1 MSRQSNGRELWIDYI
16 KAIACLSV
24 LTFHVIYGLQ
34 NAGLSC
40 DAVLTN
46 IKNICG
52 YFQIPIFLFASGYL
66 YGKKVWKQYENSIIK
81 NTLDTAKEYFDFVG
95 KKLINLGIPY
105 VVFSAV
111 YYFINVTFASSVNFT
126 YTPEDLIGIYHTPL
140 AQYWYIFA
148 TILIFVGIPLLEK
161 LFQNEVL
168 VLAFLVT
175 WKFVNMYFISETNF
189 DYYFAQYACFFY
201 LGTLYC
207 RHYEA
212 LSVKKT
218 KPGAWIFSSILL
230 AGLYVSNSFF
240 EWGQAFDVVV
250 LFLVVLFLFLL
261 CVFFEKNVERCKC
274 KFLDM
279 VAKYSFQIYLLHT
292 MVTAAVRIVLV
303 KLGIYAAWPH
313 TILGCISGLAVTM
326 LVAYICEKTVI
337 LNIFFTPMGT
347 VKKLKSKKISKEQ

>member
-1 MSRQSNGRELWIDYI
+1 MAKQNGGRELWIDYM

-34 NAGLSC
+34 NAGLKC
-40 DAVLTN
+40 DFVLTN

-52 YFQIPIFLFASGYL
+52 FFQIPIFLFASGYL
-66 YGKKVWKQYENSIIK
+66 YGKKVWKQHENCSGANI
-81 NTLDTAKEYFDFVG
+81 LGSVKEYFDFTG

-126 YTPEDLIGIYHTPL
+126 YTPKDLIGIYHTPL
-140 AQYWYIFA
+140 AQYWYLFA
-148 TILIFVGIPLLEK
+148 SLLIFLAIPVLER
-161 LFQNEVL
+161 LFQNEIL
-168 VLAFLVT
+168 VLAFLIT
-175 WKFVNMYFISETNF
+175 WKFINMFFISETNY

-212 LSVKKT
+212 VSFKKT
-218 KPGAWIFSSILL
+218 KPRAWIFSSLL
-230 AGLYVSNSFF
+230 LIALYASPYFF
-240 EWGQAFDVVV
+240 QWGQAFDVVI

-261 CVFFEKNVERCKC
+261 CVFFEKNAEKCRC
-274 KFLDM
+274 KFLD
-279 VAKYSFQIYLLHT
+279 VVSKYSFQIYLLHT

-303 KLGIYAAWPH
+303 KMGITSAWIH
-313 TILGCISGLAVTM
+313 VILGCLLGLGVT
-326 LVAYICEKTVI
+326 VFVSCICEKTLI
-337 LNIFFTPMGT
+337 LNIFFAPMGT
-347 VKKLKSKKISKEQ
+347 VKKLKSKNKK